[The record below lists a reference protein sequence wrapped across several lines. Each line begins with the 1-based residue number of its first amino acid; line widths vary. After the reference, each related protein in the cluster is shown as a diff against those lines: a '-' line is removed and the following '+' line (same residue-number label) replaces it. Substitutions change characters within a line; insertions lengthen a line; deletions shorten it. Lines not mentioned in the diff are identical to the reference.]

1 MDATWRLRHKRT
13 SDVHR
18 RERGAPLNEI
28 LLSTWRVH
36 LSPLRIAEL
45 RERHRAGATTEELAR
60 EVGCSVATMKL
71 ALG

>member
-1 MDATWRLRHKRT
+1 MQTPWRLRHQRT

-28 LLSTWRVH
+28 LVSVWHIDLG
-36 LSPLRIAEL
+36 PAAIAEL
-45 RERHRAGATTEELAR
+45 RERHREGATVEELAR
-60 EVGCSVATMKL
+60 EKGCSVGTVRL